1 LEGKA
6 SAREFS
12 VLHHFSVTH
21 NHDSKRLGR
30 SSCFLLS
37 DTKPLASHNIVNVS
51 PDRQKIS
58 GAIATASRLPA
69 LIDQYNR
76 GRRAMWVLR
85 SVQIVQSFFCMSWCI
100 YSVSFCLPHQFSNLK
115 LSPAQSSV
123 LNPFLSLPPHCN
135 IFSFF
140 LGCDSF
146 LPFLFPGSTA
156 HGPAAPDPTI
166 HGVVI
171 QMPLPKHLNEAKVW
185 QGHDPLARWFRRN
198 TRNTRHTEIQKHRK
212 YQNYGNS
219 GNSGNSRNGRDT
231 RSQGYLQDLLN
242 NSSK

>member
-1 LEGKA
+1 MVLTEAWASAAPSWTLGLSSARRRSPRTSPTSKSSQSGPFVGPVGWPCCLEFLLRSCQPGGVPIFRWENLEGKA

-30 SSCFLLS
+30 SCCFLLS

-85 SVQIVQSFFCMSWCI
+85 SVQIVQSFFCMPWCI
-100 YSVSFCLPHQFSNLK
+100 YSVSFCLPPS
-115 LSPAQSSV
+115 
-123 LNPFLSLPPHCN
+123 
-135 IFSFF
+135 
-140 LGCDSF
+140 
-146 LPFLFPGSTA
+146 
-156 HGPAAPDPTI
+156 
-166 HGVVI
+166 I
-171 QMPLPKHLNEAKVW
+171 Q
-185 QGHDPLARWFRRN
+185 
-198 TRNTRHTEIQKHRK
+198 
-212 YQNYGNS
+212 
-219 GNSGNSRNGRDT
+219 
-231 RSQGYLQDLLN
+231 
-242 NSSK
+242 